1 MQALAQI
8 RYINARRI
16 CYITLHCITLRYNTW
31 GTVYISADGSL
42 NLSSSSLARSS

>member
-31 GTVYISADGSL
+31 GTVSADGSL